1 MDKGLKKI
9 MFPAQVVDNQD
20 PYVLGRIRSYPLDQ
34 NIRATL
40 EAYNFDFERDA
51 WGPNDPFVQMPLLPM
66 FIAQVPLI
74 GERVNLI
81 YQNSFFPF
89 QDQYYVQG
97 AFSSPMTL
105 PYEQLLAANANTSL
119 GDRVKSTL
127 ALKNLDGTYQDVK
140 SRGVFPEPGDN
151 ALLGR
156 GAADVIVKPDT
167 VMLRAGKTKRLD
179 VNKQPI
185 GNPNRAFVQVSDFT
199 NKTVNRAKQSFL
211 TLQNVNQQI
220 KKLIEWEIINLE
232 NEQGIFTGAVR
243 LYGLKAV
250 PKTLSDNISFDSD
263 LEDVK
268 SLEFYQ
274 PFVTLSFQNAVEFI
288 NNFILGCNN
297 GQIPNGPAIT
307 NQFPLV
313 YRPNLAIRNILTQ
326 TTSTSNPVVF
336 SNASKFTNSITLNPT
351 FGGMGADTL
360 FLLSYLSNKPVD
372 LEGTL
377 YGISQDDL
385 LEKILPQTSSMVR
398 GEELIDLLNLI
409 VRFLVSHVHAMP
421 GVAPVPVGT
430 DGSSVNNILFQLQ
443 NAANKVLNPNIRIN

>member
-1 MDKGLKKI
+1 
-9 MFPAQVVDNQD
+9 
-20 PYVLGRIRSYPLDQ
+20 
-34 NIRATL
+34 
-40 EAYNFDFERDA
+40 
-51 WGPNDPFVQMPLLPM
+51 
-66 FIAQVPLI
+66 
-74 GERVNLI
+74 
-81 YQNSFFPF
+81 
-89 QDQYYVQG
+89 
-97 AFSSPMTL
+97 
-105 PYEQLLAANANTSL
+105 LLAANANTSL

-185 GNPNRAFVQVSDFT
+185 GNPNRAFVQISDFT

-336 SNASKFTNSITLNPT
+336 SNASKFTNNITLNPGLGATSYTFAIVREKNQVGKPIKVNIEEITQKDVESTYGT

-430 DGSSVNNILFQLQ
+430 DGSSVNNILFH
-443 NAANKVLNPNIRIN
+443 

>member
-1 MDKGLKKI
+1 MY
-9 MFPAQVVDNQD
+9 PAQVVDNQD

-156 GAADVIVKPDT
+156 GTAADVIVKPDT

-185 GNPNRAFVQVSDFT
+185 GNPTRAFF
-199 NKTVNRAKQSFL
+199 KYPI
-211 TLQNVNQQI
+211 LQT
-220 KKLIEWEIINLE
+220 K
-232 NEQGIFTGAVR
+232 
-243 LYGLKAV
+243 
-250 PKTLSDNISFDSD
+250 
-263 LEDVK
+263 
-268 SLEFYQ
+268 
-274 PFVTLSFQNAVEFI
+274 
-288 NNFILGCNN
+288 
-297 GQIPNGPAIT
+297 
-307 NQFPLV
+307 
-313 YRPNLAIRNILTQ
+313 
-326 TTSTSNPVVF
+326 
-336 SNASKFTNSITLNPT
+336 
-351 FGGMGADTL
+351 
-360 FLLSYLSNKPVD
+360 
-372 LEGTL
+372 
-377 YGISQDDL
+377 
-385 LEKILPQTSSMVR
+385 
-398 GEELIDLLNLI
+398 
-409 VRFLVSHVHAMP
+409 
-421 GVAPVPVGT
+421 
-430 DGSSVNNILFQLQ
+430 QLQ
-443 NAANKVLNPNIRIN
+443 NLKQTFLH